1 MIVVAASNH
10 NSNEAYYPRSIY
22 NVTTVASTVGNGSH
36 DSFSNPSDWI
46 NISAPHTEILSSSNF
61 RDGQSTY
68 VSLTGISMAVPQG
81 PIIVAFGWSL

>member
-22 NVTTVASTVGNGSH
+22 NVITVASSVGNGSH

-46 NISAPHTEILSSSNF
+46 NISAPRTEILSSSNF

-68 VSLTGISMAVPQG
+68 VSLTGIRMAVPQG
-81 PIIVAFGWSL
+81 PIIGWSL